1 MIFDDQASMK
11 EIVFIIMKKINQCE
25 FKRALENKW
34 MGSKGEFLEAM

>member
-11 EIVFIIMKKINQCE
+11 EMVFIIMKNQCE